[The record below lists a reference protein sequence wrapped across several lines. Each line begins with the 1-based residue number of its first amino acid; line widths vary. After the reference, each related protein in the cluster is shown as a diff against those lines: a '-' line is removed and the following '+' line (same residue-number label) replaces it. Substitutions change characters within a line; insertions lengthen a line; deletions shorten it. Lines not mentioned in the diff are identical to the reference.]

1 MSNYLFHRGYFY
13 VCGVPP
19 HLCHGVCYLKSFT
32 KLPLRLLFT
41 LNELEIVYSCCKFNS
56 FTSDNYDN
64 SEYIVILGEVLVY
77 NVFYEIFTVCT
88 SIVGMDTNG
97 KITIKI
103 L

>member
-1 MSNYLFHRGYFY
+1 MFV
-13 VCGVPP
+13 VCPP
-19 HLCHGVCYLKSFT
+19 HLCRGVCYLKSFT

-56 FTSDNYDN
+56 FTCDN

-88 SIVGMDTNG
+88 SIVGMDNNG
-97 KITIKI
+97 KITI
-103 L
+103 